1 MFYPENTVKKVGT
14 CKHQVNKYVL
24 ISLWKLL
31 FSEKIFTNAWK
42 EKCCT
47 VVLTIVHNTHLPT
60 YYTYIDIEVWKRF
73 CAIFT
78 IFLRKRGTSG
88 GNGKCFNSPFCVQ

>member
-47 VVLTIVHNTHLPT
+47 VVLTIVDCRQ
-60 YYTYIDIEVWKRF
+60 YKSTYILYLYRYRSMKKILCNLYHFSKEKGDKW
-73 CAIFT
+73 
-78 IFLRKRGTSG
+78 
-88 GNGKCFNSPFCVQ
+88 

>member
-47 VVLTIVHNTHLPT
+47 VVNTIVDCRQ
-60 YYTYIDIEVWKRF
+60 YKSTYILLIQ
-73 CAIFT
+73 I
-78 IFLRKRGTSG
+78 
-88 GNGKCFNSPFCVQ
+88 